1 MATKIMEQQDAH
13 KTQSFLVVV
22 VSKQAAV
29 RGSVK
34 EETLEEGWQVH
45 LMQSSRVSGSHLFL
59 VCYLLFCLV

>member
-22 VSKQAAV
+22 VSKQATV

-34 EETLEEGWQVH
+34 EETLEGGWQVH
-45 LMQSSRVSGSHLFL
+45 LMQSSRVSGSHLF
-59 VCYLLFCLV
+59 